1 MSLSSVLN
9 CCRYL
14 SLEAC
19 GTAQSLDPV
28 FGELLAND
36 VVDEEFELLDPRSSS
51 ELALDM
57 PSVGEKAIGEEKP
70 DRGSPAEVDSAGGV
84 RRLPLG
90 SPWFPMEGMRGRVMG
105 VGIRGWRVGM
115 GGLAGMGVSMG
126 IADMGGMGGKPIDR
140 FGIEPIPKRAEEGML
155 APELD
160 AGVCFMIIGRDEGR
174 FLPWSL
180 SLISFIAMENS
191 NRSIFPSLSMSA
203 RFHISARTEG
213 GRPDWRKNF
222 LACSPETKPSTGARL
237 SNCLSC
243 FPRSSGVMAQM
254 LAPPFMAAGG
264 QKRGESSSLAG

>member
-1 MSLSSVLN
+1 MLN

-19 GTAQSLDPV
+19 GTAQSFSPV

-36 VVDEEFELLDPRSSS
+36 VVEEEFELLDPRSRS

-57 PSVGEKAIGEEKP
+57 PSVGEKAIGDEKP
-70 DRGSPAEVDSAGGV
+70 DRDSPAELDRAVGV

-105 VGIRGWRVGM
+105 VGIIGWREGM
-115 GGLAGMGVSMG
+115 EGLAGMGVSMD

-160 AGVCFMIIGRDEGR
+160 TGVCFIIMGRDEGR
-174 FLPWSL
+174 LLP
-180 SLISFIAMENS
+180 
-191 NRSIFPSLSMSA
+191 
-203 RFHISARTEG
+203 
-213 GRPDWRKNF
+213 
-222 LACSPETKPSTGARL
+222 
-237 SNCLSC
+237 
-243 FPRSSGVMAQM
+243 
-254 LAPPFMAAGG
+254 
-264 QKRGESSSLAG
+264 